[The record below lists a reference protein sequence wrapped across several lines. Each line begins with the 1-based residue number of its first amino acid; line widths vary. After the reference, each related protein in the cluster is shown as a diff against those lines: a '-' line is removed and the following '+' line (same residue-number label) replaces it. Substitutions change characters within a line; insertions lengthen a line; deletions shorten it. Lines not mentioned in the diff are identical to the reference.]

1 MLTTL
6 AIANAM
12 ALAVSPKTEYLKA
25 YLYAVMSEALEVNT
39 VLTEIYLYSNNIG
52 DDGAAALAQAISHN
66 STLKTIRLYSKS
78 EMSGPRRWRRPSGT
92 AS

>member
-1 MLTTL
+1 MALAVSIHFISYASMLTTL

-39 VLTEIYLYSNNIG
+39 VLTFISLENNEIGNV
-52 DDGAAALAQAISHN
+52 GAAALAKV
-66 STLKTIRLYSKS
+66 LER
-78 EMSGPRRWRRPSGT
+78 M
-92 AS
+92 

>member
-39 VLTEIYLYSNNIG
+39 VLTEIRLWNNNIG
-52 DDGAAALAQAISHN
+52 DVGAAALAKV
-66 STLKTIRLYSKS
+66 LER
-78 EMSGPRRWRRPSGT
+78 M
-92 AS
+92 

>member
-1 MLTTL
+1 MALAVSIHFISYASMLTTL

-39 VLTEIYLYSNNIG
+39 HLTTISLWGNNIG
-52 DDGAAALAQAISHN
+52 DVGAAALAKV
-66 STLKTIRLYSKS
+66 LER
-78 EMSGPRRWRRPSGT
+78 M
-92 AS
+92 

>member
-39 VLTEIYLYSNNIG
+39 HLTEISLYKNNIG
-52 DDGAAALAQAISHN
+52 DVGAAALAKV
-66 STLKTIRLYSKS
+66 LER
-78 EMSGPRRWRRPSGT
+78 M
-92 AS
+92 